1 MQRKLLIT
9 LFLGM
14 TFCPHSFSQSLVL
27 AGDYP
32 DPTIVREGKWYYMTH
47 SAFDYVPGLT
57 VMKSKDLKN
66 WQPIGFALQKYIGSV
81 WAPDICKYKDKYYIY
96 FTVAAKGQK
105 FKNFVVYADHV
116 EGPWSEP
123 IDLHVDGKI
132 DPCHVV
138 DEQTGERWLFVS
150 GGNRV
155 KLSADGLSAMG
166 KLQHVYNGWD
176 IPRDWDIESTSLEG
190 PKLKRVGGYYY
201 WLSAQGGTSGPA
213 TSHMVVVARSKNL
226 QVGSPSDAGS
236 PSQVWENMP
245 DNPLIHTW
253 KPTEQ
258 WQSKGHGSLVDD
270 GKDNWYVV
278 FHTYE
283 KYFQNLGRNTMI
295 EPVKRTADG
304 WWVAP
309 LDTMLEANVKPIK
322 LERDLGAFR
331 IGYDWKAYMDYEP
344 QRYQIADRSI
354 TMLGKGDN
362 PASSSPLM
370 FVAGAHRYELSVKV
384 VRTGNAVAGI
394 TLYYNKDNYAGIGF
408 DDKLRYRFR
417 RAQKSRS
424 GSCRGNEPL
433 WLKVCMMD
441 NVLTA
446 YTSYDGKKW
455 NKETS
460 SIELSGY
467 NHNTLGDYQSVLPGL
482 FVYGEGKATFSDLH
496 YEIIK
501 LGKNEE

>member
-14 TFCPHSFSQSLVL
+14 TFCPHSFSQSWVL

-47 SAFDYVPGLT
+47 SAFDYVPALT

-123 IDLHVDGKI
+123 VDLHVDGKI
-132 DPCHVV
+132 DPCHVA

-166 KLQHVYNGWD
+166 KLEHVYNGWD

-226 QVGSPSDAGS
+226 QAGPPSDAGS

-384 VRTGNAVAGI
+384 ERTGNAVAGI

-482 FVYGEGKATFSDLH
+482 FVYGEGAATFSDLH
-496 YEIIK
+496 YEVIK
-501 LGKNEE
+501 

>member
-1 MQRKLLIT
+1 MKRKILIA
-9 LFLGM
+9 LFLCVA
-14 TFCPHSFSQSLVL
+14 FCPHCFSQSWVL
-27 AGDYP
+27 RGDFP
-32 DPTIVREGKWYYMTH
+32 DPTIVRDGKWYYMTH

-57 VMKSKDLKN
+57 VMKSKDLKT
-66 WQPIGFALQKYIGSV
+66 WQPIGSALQKYIGSI
-81 WAPDICKYKDKYYIY
+81 WAPDICKYKGRYYIY

-105 FKNFVVYADHV
+105 FKNFVVYADHI

-138 DEQTGERWLFVS
+138 DELTGERWLFVS
-150 GGNRV
+150 GGNRI
-155 KLSADGLSAMG
+155 KLAADGLSVIG
-166 KLQHVYNGWD
+166 KLEHVYNGWK

-190 PKLKRVGGYYY
+190 PKLKRVGDYYY

-213 TSHMVVVARSKNL
+213 TSHMVVVARSKSL
-226 QVGSPSDAGS
+226 QAGS
-236 PSQVWENMP
+236 SHAGSSSQVWENMS

-270 GKDNWYVV
+270 GKGNWFVV
-278 FHTYE
+278 FHAYE
-283 KYFQNLGRNTMI
+283 KYYQSLGRNTML
-295 EPVKRTADG
+295 EPVKQTADG

-309 LDTMLEANVKPIK
+309 LDTMLEDKTKDIS
-322 LERDLGAFR
+322 LDRDLGAFR
-331 IGYDWKAYMDYEP
+331 VGYDWKAYMDYEP
-344 QRYQIADRSI
+344 QRYQIANRTL
-354 TMLGKGDN
+354 TMQGKGED

-370 FVAGAHRYELSVKV
+370 FVAGTHGYELSVKV
-384 VRTGNAVAGI
+384 ERKGAAVAGI
-394 TLYYNKDNYAGIGF
+394 TLYYNKANYAGIGF

-417 RAQKSRS
+417 RALKSRS
-424 GSCRGNEPL
+424 GSWRGNQPL
-433 WLKVCMMD
+433 WLKVRMLD
-441 NVLTA
+441 HVLTA
-446 YTSYDGKKW
+446 YTSYDGKTW

-482 FVYGEGKATFSDLH
+482 FVYGKGSATFSDLH
-496 YEIIK
+496 YEVIK
-501 LGKNEE
+501 

>member
-1 MQRKLLIT
+1 MKRKLLT
-9 LFLGM
+9 VLLLSMAFGP
-14 TFCPHSFSQSLVL
+14 FSFSQSLVL
-27 AGDYP
+27 KGDYP

-57 VMKSKDLKN
+57 VMKSKDLKT
-66 WQPIGFALQKYIGSV
+66 WQPIGYALQKYIGSI
-81 WAPDICKYKDKYYIY
+81 WAPDICKYKGRYYIY
-96 FTVAAKGQK
+96 FTVSAKGK
-105 FKNFVVYADHV
+105 PFKNFVVYADKID
-116 EGPWSEP
+116 GTWSEP

-150 GGNRV
+150 GGYRI
-155 KLSADGLSAMG
+155 KLSADGLSAEG
-166 KLQHVYNGWD
+166 KLEHVYDGWE
-176 IPRDWDIESTSLEG
+176 IPRDWEIESTSLEG
-190 PKLKRVGGYYY
+190 PKLKKVGDYYY

-213 TSHMVVVARSKNL
+213 TSHMVVVARSKTL
-226 QVGSPSDAGS
+226 SAGS
-236 PSQVWENMP
+236 SASSSVWENMP

-270 GKDNWYVV
+270 GKGNWYVV
-278 FHTYE
+278 FHSYE
-283 KYFQNLGRNTMI
+283 KYFQNLGRNTLI
-295 EPVKRTADG
+295 EPVRQTANG

-309 LDTMLEANVKPIK
+309 LDTMLDGRVEDAR
-322 LERDLGAFR
+322 LDRDLGVFR
-331 IGYDWKAYMDYEP
+331 IGYDWKAYMDYDAN
-344 QRYQIADRSI
+344 RYRIANRSVTI
-354 TMLGKGDN
+354 QGKGDN
-362 PASSSPLM
+362 PASASPLM

-384 VRTGNAVAGI
+384 DRSGNAVAGI

-424 GSCRGNEPL
+424 GSCRGTTAL
-433 WLKVCMMD
+433 WIKVQMTD
-441 NVLTA
+441 NVMTA
-446 YTSYDGKKW
+446 FTSYDGKKW

-482 FVYGEGKATFSDLH
+482 FVYGDGQATFSDFQFK
-496 YEIIK
+496 IID
-501 LGKNEE
+501 

>member
-14 TFCPHSFSQSLVL
+14 TFCPSSFSQSLVL

-66 WQPIGFALQKYIGSV
+66 WQPVSFALQKYIGSI
-81 WAPDICKYKDKYYIY
+81 WAPDICKYKGKYYIY

-105 FKNFVVYADHV
+105 FKNFVVYADHI
-116 EGPWSEP
+116 EGPWSNP

-150 GGNRV
+150 GGNRI
-155 KLSADGLSAMG
+155 KLAADGLSAMG
-166 KLQHVYNGWD
+166 NLEHVYNGWN

-190 PKLKRVGGYYY
+190 PKLKRVGDYYY

-213 TSHMVVVARSKNL
+213 TSHMVVVARSKSL
-226 QVGSPSDAGS
+226 LG
-236 PSQVWENMP
+236 WENMP

-270 GKDNWYVV
+270 GKGNWYVV

-283 KYFQNLGRNTMI
+283 KYFQSLGRNTMI
-295 EPVKRTADG
+295 EPVRQTADG

-309 LDTMLEANVKPIK
+309 LDTLLDGKVENAH

-331 IGYDWKAYMDYEP
+331 IGYDWKAYMDYDP
-344 QRYQIADRSI
+344 QRYLVANRSVTI
-354 TMLGKGDN
+354 QGKGDN
-362 PASSSPLM
+362 PASASPLM

-384 VRTGNAVAGI
+384 ERSGSAVAGI

-424 GSCRGNEPL
+424 GNCRGEQPL
-433 WLKVCMMD
+433 WLKVRMID
-441 NVLTA
+441 NVMSA

-467 NHNTLGDYQSVLPGL
+467 NHNTLGDYQSVLPGI
-482 FVYGEGKATFSDLH
+482 FVYGDGKATFSDLH

-501 LGKNEE
+501 

>member
-1 MQRKLLIT
+1 MKRKLLT
-9 LFLGM
+9 VLLLSMAFGP
-14 TFCPHSFSQSLVL
+14 FSFSQSLVL
-27 AGDYP
+27 KGDYP

-57 VMKSKDLKN
+57 VMKSKDLKT
-66 WQPIGFALQKYIGSV
+66 WQPIGYALQKYIGSI
-81 WAPDICKYKDKYYIY
+81 WAPDICKYKGRYYIY
-96 FTVAAKGQK
+96 FTVSAKGK
-105 FKNFVVYADHV
+105 PFKNFVVYADKID
-116 EGPWSEP
+116 GTWSEP

-138 DEQTGERWLFVS
+138 DEQTGERWIFVS
-150 GGNRV
+150 GGYRI
-155 KLSADGLSAMG
+155 KLSADGLSADG
-166 KLQHVYNGWD
+166 KLEHVYDGWR
-176 IPRDWDIESTSLEG
+176 IPRDWEIESTSLEG
-190 PKLKRVGGYYY
+190 PKLKRVGDYYY

-213 TSHMVVVARSKNL
+213 TSHMVVVARSKML
-226 QVGSPSDAGS
+226 SAGS
-236 PSQVWENMP
+236 SASSSVWENMP

-270 GKDNWYVV
+270 GKGNWYVV
-278 FHTYE
+278 FHSYE
-283 KYFQNLGRNTMI
+283 KYFQNLGRNTLI
-295 EPVKRTADG
+295 EPVRQTADG
-304 WWVAP
+304 WWMAP
-309 LDTMLEANVKPIK
+309 LDTMLDGRVEDAR

-331 IGYDWKAYMDYEP
+331 IGYDWKAYMDYDTN
-344 QRYQIADRSI
+344 RYRIANRSI
-354 TMLGKGDN
+354 TIQGKGDN
-362 PASSSPLM
+362 PASASPLM

-384 VRTGNAVAGI
+384 ERTGIAVAGI

-424 GSCRGNEPL
+424 GSCRGTEPL
-433 WLKVCMMD
+433 WIKVQMTN
-441 NVLTA
+441 NVMTA
-446 YTSYDGKKW
+446 FTSYDGKKW

-482 FVYGEGKATFSDLH
+482 FVYGDGQATFSDFQFK
-496 YEIIK
+496 IID
-501 LGKNEE
+501 